1 MDSKEKKSNR
11 DNERNNKDDGLKN
24 FCETITWQNSTLSKM
39 EGDIQILSAS
49 VRGQEKFNTAIIERL
64 DQLKKILV
72 NNSEML
78 QRIYDVVSSM
88 QPAAPNKRRR
98 TNNDAPALVQG
109 LLPFQHGDHP
119 PPHDNRIP
127 LAGDNNEMISPDN
140 GDNNDDDKGE
150 QSNAMDRRNKTLV
163 KRLPNLQTLF
173 YSWYLDELWN
183 FQGQTSDERSFVK
196 NTVSQLIL
204 YMKLFIPGNC
214 TVLLGK
220 PSPDQVELH
229 RAWVNDLRVLSIT
242 AEERTMSFIQDY
254 HTNVLKKALG
264 SCVINKARTYA
275 TRKYLMQIPI
285 DKFPPQLIV
294 DNLSQSTSYVYNNVA
309 LELFH
314 KCK

>member
-1 MDSKEKKSNR
+1 
-11 DNERNNKDDGLKN
+11 
-24 FCETITWQNSTLSKM
+24 
-39 EGDIQILSAS
+39 
-49 VRGQEKFNTAIIERL
+49 
-64 DQLKKILV
+64 
-72 NNSEML
+72 ML
-78 QRIYDVVSSM
+78 QRIYDVVSSI
-88 QPAAPNKRRR
+88 QPAAAPTKRRR
-98 TNNDAPALVQG
+98 INNCAPALVQG
-109 LLPFQHGDHP
+109 LLLPFQQGDHNP
-119 PPHDNRIP
+119 PPHDNQIP
-127 LAGDNNEMISPDN
+127 LTGDNQMISPDIR
-140 GDNNDDDKGE
+140 DNHDDDRGE
-150 QSNAMDRRNKTLV
+150 QSNAIDRRKQSLV
-163 KRLPNLQTLF
+163 ERLPNLQTLF

-183 FQGQTSDERSFVK
+183 FQGQTSDERSYVK

-204 YMKLFIPGNC
+204 YMKLFIPANC

-220 PSPDQVELH
+220 PSSDQVELY
-229 RAWVNDLRVLSIT
+229 RAWVNDLRVLSIS
-242 AEERTMSFIQDY
+242 AEEWTMIFIQDY